1 MDGSLI
7 KVIMCNCEECLR
19 IPEAFL
25 EPTKMSFPSHHDFP
39 PSNRKAIDWIVH
51 LNDSIYVVCS
61 TVVSLSI
68 AWHSSGLPVSMNGG
82 QVVVEYNA
90 VVLCH
95 CHVQRGTG
103 SRKSLSFYKL
113 NLCLLVMER
122 TGNNF
127 ECVCLFLC
135 GAKPRIEYDQTN
147 GVTLEKSKILGEQKL
162 FI

>member
-1 MDGSLI
+1 MAHQKAFKKIMDGSLI

-68 AWHSSGLPVSMNGG
+68 A
-82 QVVVEYNA
+82 
-90 VVLCH
+90 
-95 CHVQRGTG
+95 
-103 SRKSLSFYKL
+103 
-113 NLCLLVMER
+113 
-122 TGNNF
+122 
-127 ECVCLFLC
+127 
-135 GAKPRIEYDQTN
+135 
-147 GVTLEKSKILGEQKL
+147 
-162 FI
+162 